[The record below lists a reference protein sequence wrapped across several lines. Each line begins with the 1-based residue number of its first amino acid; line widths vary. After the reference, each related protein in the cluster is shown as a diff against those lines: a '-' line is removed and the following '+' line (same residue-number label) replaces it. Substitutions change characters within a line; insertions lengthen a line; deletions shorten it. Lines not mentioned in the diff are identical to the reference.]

1 MLAVVR
7 IHSALE
13 DVRQVVAGGIDAM
26 RDGLADVRAEA
37 RTGFSEVRRE
47 LDSATTVV
55 ERTIELLN
63 MAASGW
69 ADAEDRD

>member
-1 MLAVVR
+1 MLAVR

-13 DVRQVVAGGIDAM
+13 DVRQVVAGGIDAI
-26 RDGLADVRAEA
+26 REDLADVCAEV
-37 RTGFSEVRRE
+37 RTGFSEVRSE